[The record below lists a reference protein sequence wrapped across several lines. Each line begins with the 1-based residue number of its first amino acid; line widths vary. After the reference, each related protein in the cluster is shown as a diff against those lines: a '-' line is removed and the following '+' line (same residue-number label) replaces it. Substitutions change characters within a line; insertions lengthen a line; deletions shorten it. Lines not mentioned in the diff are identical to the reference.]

1 MSEMP
6 ETWKRTESHRVADCR
21 VFSVREDRSVNG
33 DKSGTFYV
41 IENPDWVNVI
51 ALTKERNVVLIEQF
65 RHGVEQITLEIPG
78 GMVDGDEDPETAAR
92 RELLEETG
100 YSSERW
106 IHLGSSLPNPALQ
119 SNVIHHFLAVDAEK
133 TADVS
138 FDDHESVVTSLVHI
152 DEVPTLIREGRL
164 RHSLVIAAFQFLTFQ
179 SPKNF

>member
-6 ETWKRTESHRVADCR
+6 ETWKRTESHQVADCR
-21 VFSVREDRSVNG
+21 VFTVREDRSVSG

-51 ALTKERNVVLIEQF
+51 ALTKERSVVLIEQF
-65 RHGVEQITLEIPG
+65 RHGVEQVTLEIPG
-78 GMVDGDEDPETAAR
+78 GMVDTGEEPDVAAR

-100 YSSERW
+100 YTCDRM
-106 IHLGSSLPNPALQ
+106 IHLGSSFPNPAIQ
-119 SNVIHHFLAVDAEK
+119 SNVIHHFLAVDAEI
-133 TADVS
+133 TAEVK
-138 FDDHESVVTSLVHI
+138 FDDHESVVTSLVNI

-164 RHSLVIAAFQFLTFQ
+164 RHSLVIAAFQFFAFH